1 MPYVGCALTWKSC
14 NVKIIYMAQ
23 VSVRF
28 SADYL
33 KHKDYSFVGCDA
45 E

>member
-1 MPYVGCALTWKSC
+1 
-14 NVKIIYMAQ
+14 MAQ

-28 SADYL
+28 SEDYL